1 MLLARSGEQHEFF
14 HKSLAG
20 LDVTVEFMP
29 DFALAAREAVP
40 AGLAGKLGVLPPRMS
55 TNTICLMH
63 RLRVNKPEVAIAMS
77 DFHGVSVML
86 AASIVGVP
94 RIVVSARTL
103 PPPACRR
110 PDDLLKPVYQAAMAG
125 NMISL
130 VTNAA
135 ATARAFA
142 DWLEIP
148 PDRIGTLYNGI
159 DIDGLLAQADPA
171 ATAAHRRALGIPD
184 GARIVG
190 SVFQARTQKRPRLW
204 IEAAAVIAERT
215 PDVAFVIV
223 GDKLLFDDVS
233 DTLAQRGLEGRV
245 HRPGVRDDVATWLE
259 LMDVFL
265 LTSESEGTPNALLE
279 AQAMGRPVV
288 VTDVGGNSECFVPG
302 VTGILVSAD
311 PTPEQVADA
320 VLRVLNDPGFV
331 ERARVQGPAFVRRRF
346 GLERMASEF
355 LDLCFADE
363 RRPRGTRP
371 RATQSVRVDGTLAV
385 AVRDA
390 CRSAT

>member
-1 MLLARSGEQHEFF
+1 MAR
-14 HKSLAG
+14 
-20 LDVTVEFMP
+20 
-29 DFALAAREAVP
+29 
-40 AGLAGKLGVLPPRMS
+40 
-55 TNTICLMH
+55 
-63 RLRVNKPEVAIAMS
+63 
-77 DFHGVSVML
+77 
-86 AASIVGVP
+86 
-94 RIVVSARTL
+94 
-103 PPPACRR
+103 
-110 PDDLLKPVYQAAMAG
+110 

-135 ATARAFA
+135 TTARAFA

-148 PDRIGTLYNGI
+148 SDRIGTLYNGI
-159 DIDGLLAQADPA
+159 DIDGLLAQANPA
-171 ATAAHRRALGIPD
+171 VTAAHRRALGIPD
-184 GARIVG
+184 GARMVG

-204 IEAAAVIAERT
+204 IEAAAVIAERA

-245 HRPGVRDDVATWLE
+245 HRPGIRDDVATWLE

-265 LTSESEGTPNALLE
+265 LTSKSEGTPNALLE

-320 VLRVLNDPGFV
+320 VLRVLNDPGFA

-363 RRPRGTRP
+363 RRDRAEAESCSDLQSGDARTGTRADRHARFAGRRLTP
-371 RATQSVRVDGTLAV
+371 S
-385 AVRDA
+385 
-390 CRSAT
+390 